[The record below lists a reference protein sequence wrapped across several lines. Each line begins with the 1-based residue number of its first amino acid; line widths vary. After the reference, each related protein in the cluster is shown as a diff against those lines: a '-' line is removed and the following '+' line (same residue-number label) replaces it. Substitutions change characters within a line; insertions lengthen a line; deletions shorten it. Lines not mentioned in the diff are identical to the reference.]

1 MTLLIVG
8 ANGATGILLVQQ
20 LLEKGHSVRAVV
32 RSCGSLPRSLSDHP
46 HLEVIEASLLDLS
59 EIELTSLL
67 QGCDAIA
74 SCLGHR
80 LSFSGIF
87 GHPRMLVA
95 DAIARLCNAYLS
107 KPFKTPIRFVLMN
120 TAGNSNRDLD
130 EPISL
135 AQRFIIAALRIAI
148 PPHRDNEAA
157 ADFLRVKIGQDH
169 PGVEWVVVRPDTLI
183 NDESASDYDLFASP
197 SRSAIFDPGKTS
209 RINVASFMNAL
220 ITDDSLWE
228 KWKGRMPVIYNA
240 GK

>member
-1 MTLLIVG
+1 
-8 ANGATGILLVQQ
+8 
-20 LLEKGHSVRAVV
+20 
-32 RSCGSLPRSLSDHP
+32 
-46 HLEVIEASLLDLS
+46 
-59 EIELTSLL
+59 
-67 QGCDAIA
+67 
-74 SCLGHR
+74 
-80 LSFSGIF
+80 
-87 GHPRMLVA
+87 
-95 DAIARLCNAYLS
+95 
-107 KPFKTPIRFVLMN
+107 MN